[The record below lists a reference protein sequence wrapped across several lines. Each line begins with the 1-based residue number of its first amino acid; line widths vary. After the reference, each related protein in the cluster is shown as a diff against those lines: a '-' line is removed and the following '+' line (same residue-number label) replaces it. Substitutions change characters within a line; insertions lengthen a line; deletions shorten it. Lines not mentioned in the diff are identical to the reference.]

1 VFLSSTFT
9 EISSELD
16 HGHKVPII
24 GFSATLH
31 RTDKRELGW
40 SFQEVVY
47 HLSMEEML
55 SKA

>member
-1 VFLSSTFT
+1 VSGTIT

-24 GFSATLH
+24 GFSATFH

>member
-1 VFLSSTFT
+1 VSVSGTIT

-24 GFSATLH
+24 GFSATFH

-47 HLSMEEML
+47 HLGMEEML